1 MKAAIFAI
9 NSVINM
15 AVLALSIGGSIILPD
30 NEEVEYLK
38 KLAKLLIT
46 QSKKNKLFIVVGGG
60 KLARDYIK
68 LARKLGADEAYLD
81 DIGIASTRLNARL
94 LIAALAGHAY
104 PKPAK
109 DLDEAWIASRS
120 HSIVVM
126 GGTHP
131 GHTTDAVAAML
142 GERVGAD
149 RFINATAVDGVYSA
163 DPKKDPKAKKY
174 KKLTPQKL
182 LDLTITS
189 EHTAGPHIVIDPL
202 AARIIQRSGIPTFV
216 VHGGDLKAVQ
226 DAMAGKAAAGT
237 LIK

>member
-1 MKAAIFAI
+1 
-9 NSVINM
+9 M
-15 AVLALSIGGSIILPD
+15 AVLAISIGGSIILQ
-30 NEEVEYLK
+30 EKKEVDYLN
-38 KLAKLLIT
+38 KLAKLLIS
-46 QSKKNKLFIVVGGG
+46 QSKRNKLFIVVGGG
-60 KLARDYIK
+60 KLARTYIK
-68 LARKLGADEAYLD
+68 FARDLGADEAFLD

-94 LIAALAGHAY
+94 LIAALDGHAY

-109 DLDEAWIASRS
+109 DFDEAWIASKS

-163 DPKKDPKAKKY
+163 DPNKTPDAKKF

-182 LDLTITS
+182 LELTVTT
-189 EHTAGPHIVIDPL
+189 EHKAGPHVVIDPL
-202 AARIIQRSGIPTFV
+202 AARIIQRSGIPTYV
-216 VHGGDLKAVQ
+216 VLGSDLKALRE
-226 DAMAGKAAAGT
+226 AFAGKAAAGT